1 MMELF
6 PEVRPLTCDC
16 SVPYSQN
23 RAVSGVGRHLWTHL
37 AFPTSGD
44 RTRAG
49 VAPGF
54 LGSPADMPSPASTEQ
69 TAATA
74 AAAEDAMRPGSKVL
88 EDDVPIAKLRK
99 RVPLSHLAESPM

>member
-1 MMELF
+1 
-6 PEVRPLTCDC
+6 
-16 SVPYSQN
+16 
-23 RAVSGVGRHLWTHL
+23 
-37 AFPTSGD
+37 
-44 RTRAG
+44 
-49 VAPGF
+49 
-54 LGSPADMPSPASTEQ
+54 MPSPASTEQ